1 MPTILKK
8 KYGQNFLIDN
18 NIINKIANLIPS
30 ENLKT
35 LEIGPGNGKL
45 TDKIIT
51 KKPSSL
57 TLVEI
62 DKDLNEYLEKK
73 YLDVSKITLINA
85 DILKTN
91 LNEKYQLVISNLPY
105 NISSQILVKLSTLNF
120 RPDILI
126 LMFQKEFAKR
136 LLDKNLNSINSL
148 VRCFYDI
155 NLNFNVS
162 KNCFRPIPKVESS
175 VLTFK
180 KLRKK
185 LIKKNELNEFIL
197 FKRKLFSNKRKSLK
211 NILKNYELRDNFD
224 LNLRVENLNL
234 NELIRL
240 FRAIKSEIYLQN

>member
-51 KKPSSL
+51 KKPSEL

-62 DKDLNEYLEKK
+62 DKDLSEYLEKK

-85 DILKTN
+85 DILKIN

-185 LIKKNELNEFIL
+185 LIKKKELDEFIL